1 MKLHG
6 GARLF
11 FSLCIL
17 LAAWLGAH
25 GQQQAP
31 NPASHNVT
39 PKPEDVKTPPNP
51 AADPPAGVRI
61 RVKNSEGNPIPRKRF
76 FLLTASAEKSGLDWA
91 SVPAREAFL
100 KSASAEL
107 RQWVEQYDCDTLYCP
122 EFEAEF
128 EAAKDTVPEFRQAYA
143 EGLRRYK
150 NPRLALRWLTIN
162 FPLKEARLGY
172 YESKKRW
179 LDAAARKAGAV
190 ASVMTDE
197 KGEAYFVGV
206 KTGSYYV
213 SNLIPLEKGNFLW
226 DAPVTIPPLLP
237 GKLHSASVELN
248 AKPR

>member
-1 MKLHG
+1 MNLQR
-6 GARLF
+6 GARFFF

-17 LAAWLGAH
+17 LAASHGAR
-25 GQQQAP
+25 GQQSP
-31 NPASHNVT
+31 IPASHNVT

-51 AADPPAGVRI
+51 AADPPAGIRI
-61 RVKNSEGNPIPRKRF
+61 RVKNAEGKPIPRKRF
-76 FLLTASAEKSGLDWA
+76 YLLTSSAEKSGLDWA
-91 SVPAREAFL
+91 AVPVREAFL

-107 RQWVEQYDCDTLYCP
+107 RKWVEQYDCDTIYCP

-128 EAAKDTVPEFRQAYA
+128 EAAKETVPEFKQAYA

-150 NPRLALRWLTIN
+150 NPRLALRWLTVN
-162 FPLKEARLGY
+162 FPVKEARLGY
-172 YESKKRW
+172 YESKKKW
-179 LDAAARKAGAV
+179 LDAAARKTGAV

-213 SNLIPLEKGNFLW
+213 SNLIPLGIGNFIW
-226 DAPVTIPPLLP
+226 DAPVTVPPLLP

>member
-1 MKLHG
+1 MYLHG
-6 GARLF
+6 GARLI

-17 LAAWLGAH
+17 LTAWPGVR

-31 NPASHNVT
+31 VPASHNVT
-39 PKPEDVKTPPNP
+39 PKPEDVKTTPNP
-51 AADPPAGVRI
+51 ATDPLAGIRI
-61 RVKNSEGNPIPRKRF
+61 RVKNAEGKPIARKRF
-76 FLLTASAEKSGLDWA
+76 FLLTASAEKSGLDWT

-100 KSASAEL
+100 KGASAEL
-107 RQWVEQYDCDTLYCP
+107 RKLVEQYDCDTIYCP

-128 EAAKDTVPEFRQAYA
+128 DAAKETVPEFRQAYA

-150 NPRLALRWLTIN
+150 NPRLALRWLTVN
-162 FPLKEARLGY
+162 FPLKDARLGY
-172 YESKKRW
+172 YESKKKW
-179 LDAAARKAGAV
+179 LEAAARKAGAV

-206 KTGSYYV
+206 KTGSYFV

-226 DAPVTIPPLLP
+226 DAPVNVPTLLP

-248 AKPR
+248 ARPR